1 MTRNNT
7 STYQVQPA
15 LESPS
20 KQVQRAAF
28 QAIAVSAE
36 GCQEHI
42 RNK

>member
-1 MTRNNT
+1 MMNSYSVINIWIRFNQ
-7 STYQVQPA
+7 QVQ
-15 LESPS
+15 S
-20 KQVQRAAF
+20 AAY